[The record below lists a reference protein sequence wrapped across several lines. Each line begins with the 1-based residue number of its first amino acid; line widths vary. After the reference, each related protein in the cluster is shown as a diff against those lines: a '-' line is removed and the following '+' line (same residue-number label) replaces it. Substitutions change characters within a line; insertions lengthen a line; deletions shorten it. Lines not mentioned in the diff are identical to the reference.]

1 MTGYKTFLKKIKPLQ
16 KPLETFLFP
25 VLLLLWPLV
34 RANQGISVMDTT
46 YSLTNYVCP
55 ESVGS
60 TWKFATLLANALGTF
75 LAKTPLGG
83 SLLAM
88 NLACSL
94 LISVTALVSYAI
106 LKRMIAGWMVFL
118 GEFLAISLCWCPSVI
133 LYNYLTYLLLTLG
146 CLFLFRGISGVPE
159 GKHWYVLA
167 GICLGLSVTARF
179 ANLAEAALI
188 FPLWFWCW
196 VTGKRVGGTVK
207 RTLWCLLG
215 YAIGFGVPVLVSMFV
230 YGPTAYI
237 SMIPQILGVGG
248 ANSDYTAGGMLS
260 AILSAYGETL
270 HWFLIL
276 IPCIIMGVILFQL
289 PLLSNH
295 RGIKKLIYTAGILIL
310 VRFFWGRGMF
320 TTLYT
325 DYWCMFEWGM
335 MLLVMAIILCVI
347 FIAGGFSANPDERFF
362 AAMTL
367 TLILILPLG
376 SNNYT
381 FPVLNCLFVIA
392 PAVLWMLRRIWQETR
407 DIGGHFAWHG
417 MAMMIL
423 VMVMV
428 QGALFHWN
436 FAFRDGT
443 DGTKRSAQV
452 EGNAITAG
460 MYTTPDNAEELSA
473 LTALV
478 QEENLKGTKTLVF
491 GNAPGLHYLLQLPPA
506 ISTAWPDLDSYAAE
520 SFAKELSDLSEEKA
534 PLVILHHTEEIS
546 SSSGEKMDLLGA
558 YLERNAY
565 APLYDDGVYTVLLP
579 VRD

>member
-1 MTGYKTFLKKIKPLQ
+1 MAGYREFLKKIKPLQ

-25 VLLLLWPLV
+25 VILLLWPLV
-34 RANQGISVMDTT
+34 GANQGISVMDTT
-46 YSLTNYVCP
+46 YSLTNYVYP

-60 TWKFATLLANALGTF
+60 TWKFATLLANALGSF
-75 LAKTPLGG
+75 LAGTPLGS

-94 LISVTALVSYAI
+94 LISVTALAAYGI

-133 LYNYLTYLLLTLG
+133 LYNYLTYLLLTAG
-146 CLFLFRGISGVPE
+146 CLFLFRAVSGVPE
-159 GKHWYVLA
+159 RKRWYVLA

-196 VTGKRVGGTVK
+196 VTGKRVGGTAK
-207 RTLWCLLG
+207 RTLWCFLG
-215 YAIGFGVPVLVSMFV
+215 YAIGFGIPVLVSIFV
-230 YGPTAYI
+230 YGPTAYL

-260 AILSAYGETL
+260 AILSAYGQTL

-276 IPCIIMGVILFQL
+276 IPCIVMGVILFHL
-289 PLLSNH
+289 PILSGR

-310 VRFFWGRGMF
+310 IRFFWGRGMF
-320 TTLYT
+320 TLVYT

-335 MLLVMAIILCVI
+335 MLLVMAILLCVI
-347 FIAGGFSANPDERFF
+347 FIAGGFCANPDERFL

-392 PAVLWMLRRIWQETR
+392 PAVFWTLRRIWQETR
-407 DIGGHFAWHG
+407 NIGGHFAWHG

-423 VMVMV
+423 VMAMV
-428 QGALFHWN
+428 QGALFHVN

-452 EGNAITAG
+452 AGNPITAG
-460 MYTTPDNAEELSA
+460 MFTTPDNAEELTA
-473 LTALV
+473 LTALI
-478 QEENLKGTKTLVF
+478 QEKDLAGTKTLVF
-491 GNAPGLHYLLQLPPA
+491 GSAPGLHYLLQLPPA
-506 ISTAWPDLDSYAAE
+506 IRTAWPDLDSYAAE
-520 SFAKELSDLSEEKA
+520 DFAGALEDLSGKEP
-534 PLVILHHTEEIS
+534 PLVILHRTQEIS
-546 SSSGEKMDLLGA
+546 ASSREKQELLDS
-558 YLERNAY
+558 YLDENGY
-565 APLYDDGVYTVLLP
+565 QPLYEDGAYTVLLP
-579 VRD
+579 EEN